1 MQGLSLC
8 LLLSVFGAAEP
19 EAMVL
24 EFTAPRR
31 CPPCQQIAPT
41 VARLEREGLPIR
53 AIDADSNPSVNAKYR
68 INALPTFLLMIGGR
82 EVDRIEGKPPESELR
97 RMCERARLAN
107 AAAEPISSER
117 SRPSHGRAPSSQ
129 RPNRWKPS

>member
-1 MQGLSLC
+1 MQGLALC

-24 EFTAPRR
+24 EFTAPSR

-41 VARLEREGLPIR
+41 VARLQREGLPIR
-53 AIDADSNPSVNAKYR
+53 AIDIDSNPRANSQYR
-68 INALPTFLLMIGGR
+68 INAVPTFLLIIGGR
-82 EVDRIEGKPPESELR
+82 EVDRLEGKPSESELR

-107 AAAEPISSER
+107 AAATVADNEPEVTPEAR
-117 SRPSHGRAPSSQ
+117 TTRD
-129 RPNRWKPS
+129 